1 MSIELNHNQKTVL
14 NVFRWW
20 EETSKAEVVRLIGL
34 SHPAVTHIVEKLIS
48 FGYLE
53 KVNKKRRG
61 DRGQPASLYQLS
73 NRTLFVGIHLG
84 RNKLE
89 FVALGLDGRVHA
101 SKRILVGF
109 FQKDK
114 LESISRSELNQF
126 LTSSDIDKNLIAGF
140 GISTPFFWEG
150 WQDKVSF
157 PNLTDP
163 NWNSNIVIDLFDLPN
178 DLPVF
183 VENDGS
189 AAALGE
195 LTFGAG
201 KELTD
206 FVYINIGT
214 FVGGGVVID
223 GTLRTGV
230 NGNTGAIGTFP
241 VSHSELSGNK
251 SDNRPFES
259 VLGRASLNTLFE
271 LAKKNN
277 SDLSPENYE
286 ERLSNDPPDFALEWI
301 EDSSKALAQLF
312 IGIWSLIDVE
322 ALILDGA
329 LPKNVLIELI
339 DITRK
344 EVDSLAIE
352 GIFVSQI
359 LPGKLGSW
367 RSAIGAGSLPILRLL
382 GPRVKI
388 PNFE

>member
-1 MSIELNHNQKTVL
+1 
-14 NVFRWW
+14 
-20 EETSKAEVVRLIGL
+20 
-34 SHPAVTHIVEKLIS
+34 
-48 FGYLE
+48 
-53 KVNKKRRG
+53 
-61 DRGQPASLYQLS
+61 
-73 NRTLFVGIHLG
+73 LFVGIHLG

-126 LTSSDIDKNLIAGF
+126 LTSPDIDKNLIAGF

-286 ERLSNDPPDFALEWI
+286 ERLSSDPPDFALEWI

-329 LPKNVLIELI
+329 LPKNVLTELI

-382 GPRVKI
+382 GPRVKV